1 MDMNQ
6 TTTATPK
13 LMTGD
18 ATKNGKAV
26 TSLVL
31 GIVGVITA
39 FIPSG
44 VGAILTFIVAIIGI
58 IFGIKGLKSLKRGI
72 AIAGIVLCSLV
83 LLAFMLG
90 VLSNIYLDTTGQ

>member
-44 VGAILTFIVAIIGI
+44 VGLLLTFIVAITGI
-58 IFGIKGLKSLKRGI
+58 IFGINGLKSLKHGV

-83 LLAFMLG
+83 LLAIILL
-90 VLSNIYLDTTGQ
+90 VILISVY